1 MQDATALAEKE
12 QAKALEMAKG
22 LRALADHI
30 EAKGADLPLPDS
42 INVRCDATVYD
53 NHYQVDEAASKAVVK
68 KAVRSL
74 GRGKKEKIFNE
85 YQFECNK
92 TYGPHVTLKVVAL
105 RAAVCRK
112 VLTGNKITHAAST
125 QYLPER
131 IEEEYEWVCDD
142 PILAPTK

>member
-1 MQDATALAEKE
+1 MFAVTRQCTTTTTKWTKQLVKLLLRKQYVVWVEVRRKRYSTNISLNATKL
-12 QAKALEMAKG
+12 MAHM
-22 LRALADHI
+22 LHSRL
-30 EAKGADLPLPDS
+30 
-42 INVRCDATVYD
+42 
-53 NHYQVDEAASKAVVK
+53 
-68 KAVRSL
+68 
-74 GRGKKEKIFNE
+74 
-85 YQFECNK
+85 
-92 TYGPHVTLKVVAL
+92 AL